1 MLVLTRRAGERLVIG
16 DDVVITVIEVRS
28 DGVRLGIEAPRH
40 VRVHRAE
47 VLAAVGEANA
57 RAAAAD
63 AAAEESLRGL
73 VPPRGTRGP
82 APASGGAAPAGPA
95 PADPA
100 PADPARADAAGADV
114 ARHDEGEGT
123 APSR

>member
-57 RAAAAD
+57 RAATAD
-63 AAAEESLRGL
+63 AATEESLRGL
-73 VPPRGTRGP
+73 VPPRGTRRPPEPEPPTEPGDVP
-82 APASGGAAPAGPA
+82 P
-95 PADPA
+95 PADP
-100 PADPARADAAGADV
+100 PAR
-114 ARHDEGEGT
+114 
-123 APSR
+123 